1 MQLLL
6 ICGSIRANSTNDAAL
21 TTVRS
26 TAPADSQATTFAGL
40 AELPAFN
47 PDADVDPLPRQ
58 VAELRS
64 VIVAADAVIFC
75 TPEYAGSMPGSMKN
89 LLDWTV
95 GGTVLAGKPAA
106 WLNAAA
112 PGRGLGA
119 LAQLRTV
126 LGYVEARIIESACLD
141 VPVQRDMLAADG
153 TVEHE
158 PTRTR
163 LAGIWPLLATQ
174 LNA

>member
-6 ICGSIRANSTNDAAL
+6 ICGSFRVNSTNDAAL
-21 TTVRS
+21 NTVR
-26 TAPADSQATTFAGL
+26 ATTPAGSRTSRFTGL

-47 PDADVDPLPRQ
+47 PDADVEPLPRP
-58 VAELRS
+58 VADLRS
-64 VIVAADAVIFC
+64 VITASDAVIFC
-75 TPEYAGSMPGSMKN
+75 TPEYAGSMPGSLKN

-106 WLNAAA
+106 WLNVAA

-126 LGYVEARIIESACLD
+126 LGYVEANIIEPACLD
-141 VPVQRDMLAADG
+141 VPVQRDMVAADG

-163 LAGIWPLLATQ
+163 LAGIWPLLSVPD
-174 LNA
+174 NV